1 MDYSKNIILESNLS
15 IRRNIEGYDFPATM
29 TLEASEKIIE
39 MFRDIYAD
47 KLVLL
52 EDLDENTKN
61 ELINSFVLSEEADKK
76 LAQIGLVIED
86 DYILTINDRDH
97 LAINVRNFDLDC
109 KKAYRKAL
117 DVEEKLDEILDFSFS
132 SDLGYYTQ
140 DARNTGSGLEIFV
153 KTFLFAMVDDEKAYY
168 GLKQSLLREGM
179 YLTRFTPKYNN
190 AYSDDVYLIKNIGN
204 YRKDIESYVDKFDHN
219 LDILL
224 RNERRFRR
232 DYRILNNID
241 DREIEEEID
250 LIEKSLEDGMVKS
263 LDKMMKALYKLK
275 KYQILGFNIKLSEEE
290 LEELIKK
297 LSSHKYKEN
306 FDAARYEF
314 LMKEMGESH
323 GKQ

>member
-39 MFRDIYAD
+39 IFRDIYAD
-47 KLVLL
+47 KLILL

-86 DYILTINDRDH
+86 DCILTINDRDH

-179 YLTRFTPKYNN
+179 YLTRFTPKYNS

-204 YRKDIESYVDKFDHN
+204 YRKDIESYVDKFDHS

-232 DYRILNNID
+232 DYMHINKVKSEEIEDRINISLTNLKEGLVKTLDLMIENLYILKKYRILGFD
-241 DREIEEEID
+241 TDFTDEEID
-250 LIEKSLEDGMVKS
+250 YLIFNLTKNKYRGNRDEDRY
-263 LDKMMKALYKLK
+263 LFLREY
-275 KYQILGFNIKLSEEE
+275 IKE
-290 LEELIKK
+290 
-297 LSSHKYKEN
+297 
-306 FDAARYEF
+306 R
-314 LMKEMGESH
+314 
-323 GKQ
+323 

>member
-39 MFRDIYAD
+39 IFRDIYGD

-232 DYRILNNID
+232 DYMHINKVKREEIEDRINISLTNLKEGLVKTLDLMIENLYILKKYRILGFD
-241 DREIEEEID
+241 TDFTDEEID
-250 LIEKSLEDGMVKS
+250 YLI
-263 LDKMMKALYKLK
+263 
-275 KYQILGFNIKLSEEE
+275 FNLTKN
-290 LEELIKK
+290 
-297 LSSHKYKEN
+297 KYKGNRDE
-306 FDAARYEF
+306 DRYLF
-314 LMKEMGESH
+314 LREYIKER
-323 GKQ
+323 

>member
-15 IRRNIEGYDFPATM
+15 IRRNIDGYDFPATM

-39 MFRDIYAD
+39 IFRDIYAD

-179 YLTRFTPKYNN
+179 YLTRFTLKYNN
-190 AYSDDVYLIKNIGN
+190 FYSDDVYLIKNIGN
-204 YRKDIESYVDKFDHN
+204 YRKDIDSYVDKFDHN

-232 DYRILNNID
+232 DYMHINKVKREEIEDRINISLTNLKEGLVKTLDLMIENLYILKKYRILGFD
-241 DREIEEEID
+241 TDFTDEEID
-250 LIEKSLEDGMVKS
+250 YLI
-263 LDKMMKALYKLK
+263 
-275 KYQILGFNIKLSEEE
+275 FNLTKN
-290 LEELIKK
+290 
-297 LSSHKYKEN
+297 KYKGNRDE
-306 FDAARYEF
+306 DRYLF
-314 LMKEMGESH
+314 LREYIKER
-323 GKQ
+323 

>member
-39 MFRDIYAD
+39 MFRDIYVA

-179 YLTRFTPKYNN
+179 YLTRFTPKYNS

-204 YRKDIESYVDKFDHN
+204 YRKDIDLYVDKFDHN

-232 DYRILNNID
+232 DYMHINKVKSEEIEDRINISLTNLKEGLIKTLDLMIENLYMLKKYRILGFD
-241 DREIEEEID
+241 TDFTDEEID
-250 LIEKSLEDGMVKS
+250 YLI
-263 LDKMMKALYKLK
+263 
-275 KYQILGFNIKLSEEE
+275 FNLTKN
-290 LEELIKK
+290 
-297 LSSHKYKEN
+297 KYKGNRDE
-306 FDAARYEF
+306 DRYLF
-314 LMKEMGESH
+314 LREYIKER
-323 GKQ
+323 

>member
-39 MFRDIYAD
+39 MFRDIYVA

-179 YLTRFTPKYNN
+179 YLTRFTPKYNS

-204 YRKDIESYVDKFDHN
+204 YRKDIDLYVDKFDHN

-232 DYRILNNID
+232 DYMHINKVKSEEIEDRINISLTNLKEGLIKTLDLMIENLYILKKYRILGFD
-241 DREIEEEID
+241 TDFTDEEID
-250 LIEKSLEDGMVKS
+250 YLI
-263 LDKMMKALYKLK
+263 
-275 KYQILGFNIKLSEEE
+275 FNLTKN
-290 LEELIKK
+290 
-297 LSSHKYKEN
+297 KYKGNRDE
-306 FDAARYEF
+306 DRYLF
-314 LMKEMGESH
+314 LREYIKER
-323 GKQ
+323 

>member
-15 IRRNIEGYDFPATM
+15 IRRNIDGYDFPATM

-39 MFRDIYAD
+39 IFRDIYGD

-97 LAINVRNFDLDC
+97 LAINVRNFDLDT
-109 KKAYRKAL
+109 KKAYRKAMDIEESL
-117 DVEEKLDEILDFSFS
+117 DKILDFSFS
-132 SDLGYYTQ
+132 PEFGYYTQ

-179 YLTRFTPKYNN
+179 YLTRFTPKYNS

-204 YRKDIESYVDKFDHN
+204 YRKDIDSYVDKFDHS

-232 DYRILNNID
+232 DYMHINKVKSEEIEDRINISLTNLKEGLVKTLDLMIENLYILKKYRILGFD
-241 DREIEEEID
+241 TDFTDEEID
-250 LIEKSLEDGMVKS
+250 YLI
-263 LDKMMKALYKLK
+263 
-275 KYQILGFNIKLSEEE
+275 FNLTKN
-290 LEELIKK
+290 
-297 LSSHKYKEN
+297 KYKGNRDE
-306 FDAARYEF
+306 DRYLF
-314 LMKEMGESH
+314 LREYIKER
-323 GKQ
+323 

>member
-39 MFRDIYAD
+39 IFRNIYAD
-47 KLVLL
+47 NLVLL

-86 DYILTINDRDH
+86 DCILTINDRDH
-97 LAINVRNFDLDC
+97 LAINVRNFYLDC

-168 GLKQSLLREGM
+168 GLKQSLLREGI

-190 AYSDDVYLIKNIGN
+190 SYSDDVYLIKNIGN

-232 DYRILNNID
+232 DYMHINNVKREEIEDRINISLTNLKEGLVKTLDLMIENLYILKKYRILGFD
-241 DREIEEEID
+241 TDFTDEEID
-250 LIEKSLEDGMVKS
+250 YLI
-263 LDKMMKALYKLK
+263 
-275 KYQILGFNIKLSEEE
+275 FNLTKN
-290 LEELIKK
+290 
-297 LSSHKYKEN
+297 KYKGNRDE
-306 FDAARYEF
+306 DRYLF
-314 LMKEMGESH
+314 LREYIKER
-323 GKQ
+323 

>member
-39 MFRDIYAD
+39 IFRDIYGD

-76 LAQIGLVIED
+76 LAQIGLVIEG

-168 GLKQSLLREGM
+168 GLKQSLLREGI

-232 DYRILNNID
+232 DYMHINKVKREEIEDRINISLTNLKEGLVKTLDLMIENLYILKKYRILGFD
-241 DREIEEEID
+241 TDFTDEEID
-250 LIEKSLEDGMVKS
+250 YLI
-263 LDKMMKALYKLK
+263 
-275 KYQILGFNIKLSEEE
+275 FNLTKN
-290 LEELIKK
+290 
-297 LSSHKYKEN
+297 KYKGNRDE
-306 FDAARYEF
+306 DRYLF
-314 LMKEMGESH
+314 LREYIKER
-323 GKQ
+323 

>member
-39 MFRDIYAD
+39 IFRDIYGD

-190 AYSDDVYLIKNIGN
+190 FYSDDVYLIKNIGN

-232 DYRILNNID
+232 DYMHINKVKREEIEDRINISLTNLKEGLVKTLDLMIENLYILKKYRILGFD
-241 DREIEEEID
+241 TDFTDEEID
-250 LIEKSLEDGMVKS
+250 YLI
-263 LDKMMKALYKLK
+263 
-275 KYQILGFNIKLSEEE
+275 FNLTKN
-290 LEELIKK
+290 
-297 LSSHKYKEN
+297 KYKGNRDE
-306 FDAARYEF
+306 DRYLF
-314 LMKEMGESH
+314 LREYIKER
-323 GKQ
+323 

>member
-39 MFRDIYAD
+39 IFRDIYGD

-168 GLKQSLLREGM
+168 GLKQSLLREGI

-204 YRKDIESYVDKFDHN
+204 YRKDIDSYVDKFDHS

-232 DYRILNNID
+232 DYMHINKVKREEIEDRINISLTNLKEGLVKTLDLMIENLYILKKYRILGFD
-241 DREIEEEID
+241 TDFTDEEID
-250 LIEKSLEDGMVKS
+250 YLI
-263 LDKMMKALYKLK
+263 
-275 KYQILGFNIKLSEEE
+275 FNLTKN
-290 LEELIKK
+290 
-297 LSSHKYKEN
+297 KYKGNRDE
-306 FDAARYEF
+306 DRYLF
-314 LMKEMGESH
+314 LREYIKER
-323 GKQ
+323 

>member
-15 IRRNIEGYDFPATM
+15 IRRNIDGYDFPATM

-39 MFRDIYAD
+39 MFRDIYGD

-86 DYILTINDRDH
+86 DCILTINDRDH
-97 LAINVRNFDLDC
+97 LAINVRNFGLDC

-232 DYRILNNID
+232 DYMHINKVKREEIEDRINISLTNLKEGLVKTLDLMIENLYILKKYRILGFD
-241 DREIEEEID
+241 TDFTDEEID
-250 LIEKSLEDGMVKS
+250 YLI
-263 LDKMMKALYKLK
+263 
-275 KYQILGFNIKLSEEE
+275 FNLTKN
-290 LEELIKK
+290 
-297 LSSHKYKEN
+297 KYKGNRDE
-306 FDAARYEF
+306 DRYLF
-314 LMKEMGESH
+314 LREYIKER
-323 GKQ
+323 

>member
-39 MFRDIYAD
+39 IFRDIYVD

-204 YRKDIESYVDKFDHN
+204 YRKDIDSYVDKFDHS

-232 DYRILNNID
+232 DYMHINKVKRE
-241 DREIEEEID
+241 EIEDRINISLTNLKEGLVKTLDLMIENLYILKKYRVLGFDTDFTDEEID
-250 LIEKSLEDGMVKS
+250 YLI
-263 LDKMMKALYKLK
+263 
-275 KYQILGFNIKLSEEE
+275 FNLTKN
-290 LEELIKK
+290 
-297 LSSHKYKEN
+297 KYKGNRDE
-306 FDAARYEF
+306 DRYLF
-314 LMKEMGESH
+314 LREYIKER
-323 GKQ
+323 

>member
-15 IRRNIEGYDFPATM
+15 IRRNIEGYDFPATI

-39 MFRDIYAD
+39 IFRDIYGD

-168 GLKQSLLREGM
+168 GLKQSLLREGI
-179 YLTRFTPKYNN
+179 YLTRFTPKHNN

-224 RNERRFRR
+224 RNESRFRR
-232 DYRILNNID
+232 DYMHINKVKSEEIEDRINISLTNLKEGLVKTLDLMIENLYILKKYRILGFD
-241 DREIEEEID
+241 TDFTDEEID
-250 LIEKSLEDGMVKS
+250 YLI
-263 LDKMMKALYKLK
+263 
-275 KYQILGFNIKLSEEE
+275 FNLTKN
-290 LEELIKK
+290 
-297 LSSHKYKEN
+297 KYKGNRDE
-306 FDAARYEF
+306 DRYLF
-314 LMKEMGESH
+314 LREYIKER
-323 GKQ
+323 